1 MQLQQVFESAEEIAV
16 YKDGSREVYPC
27 GGEKFNE
34 ICLRWNAMLANSLVM
49 PAFGVSLNDITLQA
63 MQRGV
68 WVEFCFSD
76 ELTINE
82 LPFLR
87 LLVEVKPDFSGFN
100 VVRYTADRGYAGRCF
115 YLDLRGS
122 DMREVYNYISR

>member
-27 GGEKFNE
+27 GGEKFNG

-49 PAFGVSLNDITLQA
+49 PAFGVSLNDITVQA

-76 ELTINE
+76 ELVINE
-82 LPFLR
+82 LPFSR
-87 LLVEVKPDFSGFN
+87 LLVDVKPDFSGFN
-100 VVRYTADRGYAGRCF
+100 VVRYTAENVYAGRCF
-115 YLDLRGS
+115 YLYLRGS
-122 DMREVYNYISR
+122 DMRDVYNYISQ

>member
-27 GGEKFNE
+27 GGEKFNG

-76 ELTINE
+76 ELVINE

-122 DMREVYNYISR
+122 DMRDVYNYISQ

>member
-1 MQLQQVFESAEEIAV
+1 
-16 YKDGSREVYPC
+16 
-27 GGEKFNE
+27 
-34 ICLRWNAMLANSLVM
+34 MLANSLVM
-49 PAFGVSLNDITLQA
+49 PAFGVSLNDITVQA

-68 WVEFCFSD
+68 WVEFRFSE

-82 LPFLR
+82 LPFSR

-122 DMREVYNYISR
+122 DMRDVYNYISQ